1 MTRIA
6 PLSRSNLIAFTICS
20 CLPFTASA
28 IDLTVS
34 SYEELKSELERD
46 GEVTVTLNQDL
57 IGGGQ
62 ISVNSGSITLDGQN
76 HSITWQSSS
85 NNFLQVNSTD
95 SITIQNFGQIT
106 YDENGIPINGEGGF
120 VGHKNAPYNMLIKR
134 DCGDALFSS
143 VVFKDNSGSQ
153 PSGGT
158 FLYQGLGTL
167 TVQESVF
174 IGNSTP
180 MGQTGA
186 GMGNAGGKFTHISR
200 SLFQGN
206 YAAADGGAL
215 YFGRLDEIGPSV
227 DWTPEH
233 FIDKTNFINNSAGRY
248 GGAIANYFSSQP
260 ITIRDSSFIGNSSQL
275 GGAISSTGYNDE
287 PALNVTIIA
296 DQLNVVFANNTDQAL
311 GANDIF
317 LQNSVV
323 NLNASQNK
331 SISFSSGIYGNS
343 GDQGEVLNINKS
355 DVTFHDS
362 AAAFKNEKLTEA
374 PIGGE
379 VQFNAPVQNV
389 TVNLYAGTL
398 SLLKA
403 GDVMRTSVL
412 NFEGLSTLNTQNGE
426 LQEILIA
433 QIGFRSNANWAVDVN
448 LNDVSADHLSL
459 ADSGRVENTSQST
472 LQVSDWQV
480 LEDDLSETQ
489 VTVNLSAD
497 QRLNESNL
505 GLAESGKSAQGP
517 VYLWDVEYL
526 GNGDYRFSRA
536 GGTTDSEPEDFNPE
550 VYGDTVASAGI
561 TVVQHS
567 ITEGIFANY
576 RDAMTLADEKPEK
589 DPWWVKTIGSSL
601 NMQPKN
607 FGTID
612 LDYAVAMIGHNFETL
627 NFADNSHLDFGVYGG
642 WVGAKHEYV
651 DNNKIRQNGG
661 FLGGS
666 TFYQKESIWL
676 GLNLNVG
683 WMDNDFTS
691 RNGRADSEM
700 PWLGIGATA
709 GYTFNLPAY
718 RVKVQPS
725 LSASYVL
732 IDNDHYTTARGAN
745 VEMDK
750 VHSWELSPGLTVSKT
765 FSNGISAAAN
775 VRYAWVDESSGKLTA
790 KDTIGLPAIAFD
802 DYVEYGI
809 AMQRVTD
816 QTTWK
821 FGINRNDMGREGWS
835 GNIYYGWKF

>member
-1 MTRIA
+1 MKHIA
-6 PLSRSNLIAFTICS
+6 PPLSRLNLIAFTICS
-20 CLPFTASA
+20 CFPFTASA

-34 SYEELKSELERD
+34 SYEELKSGLEQGGD
-46 GEVTVTLNQDL
+46 VTVTLNQDL

-76 HSITWQSSS
+76 HSITWQNTTSD
-85 NNFLQVNSTD
+85 FLHTDGVN
-95 SITIQNFGQIT
+95 SITIQNIGQVS
-106 YDENGIPINGEGGF
+106 YDENGIATGGEGGF
-120 VGHKNAPYNMLIKR
+120 VGHSGPWYNVFI
-134 DCGDALFSS
+134 DDNSGDAVFNS
-143 VVFKDNSGSQ
+143 VVFKNNSGNQ
-153 PSGGT
+153 PGSAT
-158 FLYQGLGTL
+158 IHYQGSGSLSILGSAFL
-167 TVQESVF
+167 NNALN
-174 IGNSTP
+174 INSSILINL
-180 MGQTGA
+180 GR
-186 GMGNAGGKFTHISR
+186 KFTLISH
-200 SLFQGN
+200 SLFQEN
-206 YAAADGGAL
+206 HSSNHGGAL
-215 YFGRLDEIGPSV
+215 NFGGWEPIGGAT
-227 DWTPEH
+227 DWTTAH
-233 FIDKTNFINNSAGRY
+233 FIDKTNFIKNSTDGY
-248 GGAIANYFSSQP
+248 GGAIAMLYSDQQLVLK
-260 ITIRDSSFIGNSSQL
+260 DSSFIGNTSEA
-275 GGAISSTGYNDE
+275 GGAIVLYASQDDNGAPLTLIAEDLDVRFTG
-287 PALNVTIIA
+287 
-296 DQLNVVFANNTDQAL
+296 NTAQQ
-311 GANDIF
+311 GGNDI
-317 LQNSVV
+317 LISDAVL
-323 NLNASQNK
+323 NLNANYGRF
-331 SISFSSGIYGNS
+331 ISFEGGILGNR
-343 GDQGEVLNINKS
+343 GEGRDIININKP
-355 DVTFHDS
+355 DVTYFESAESIDS
-362 AAAFKNEKLTEA
+362 QTSSTA
-374 PIGGE
+374 PVGGE
-379 VQFNAPVQNV
+379 VQFNAPIENV
-389 TVNLYAGTL
+389 TVNLYSGTL

-403 GDVMRTSVL
+403 GDVMQTSVL
-412 NFEGLSTLNTQNGE
+412 NFEGLSTLNSQNGE
-426 LQEILIA
+426 LQDIVIG
-433 QIGFRSNANWAVDVN
+433 QIGFKSNANWAVDVN
-448 LNDVSADHLSL
+448 LNDASADHLSL
-459 ADSGRVENTSQST
+459 ADGGRVENTTQST

-497 QRLNESNL
+497 LRLNESNL

-536 GGTTDSEPEDFNPE
+536 GGITDPEPEDFNPE

-576 RDAMTLADEKPEK
+576 RDAMTLADEKPQK

-612 LDYAVAMIGHNFETL
+612 LDYAVSMIGHNFETL
-627 NFADNSHLDFGVYGG
+627 NLPDNGLLDFGIYGG

-651 DNNKIRQNGG
+651 DKNKIRQNGG

-666 TFYQKESIWL
+666 TFYQKESLWL

-691 RNGRADSEM
+691 RDGRADSEM

-718 RVKVQPS
+718 RMKIQPS

-790 KDTIGLPAIAFD
+790 KDTIGLPAIAFE

-809 AMQRVTD
+809 GMQRVTD

>member
-1 MTRIA
+1 MPPPLGFKQNLILIA
-6 PLSRSNLIAFTICS
+6 ILASFSPLSQAEEITTGSISEIISVAQQGGNNTIK
-20 CLPFTASA
+20 
-28 IDLTVS
+28 I
-34 SYEELKSELERD
+34 
-46 GEVTVTLNQDL
+46 NQD
-57 IGGGQ
+57 IDAGSQGIVFG
-62 ISVNSGSITLDGQN
+62 SGDYVLDGQQFSLISSASTAIRGQN
-76 HSITWQSSS
+76 TNSLTIKNFGVITFDENGNPIDGEGGLRNTKSAGQYLIYIDTSVGNLILDSVVFA
-85 NNFLQVNSTD
+85 NNAGTQPGETTVSYKGHGGLIIKNSVFINNRNNINSPGGTM
-95 SITIQNFGQIT
+95 NFGQKIAIISNSL
-106 YDENGIPINGEGGF
+106 YKNNYGGW
-120 VGHKNAPYNMLIKR
+120 H
-134 DCGDALFSS
+134 
-143 VVFKDNSGSQ
+143 
-153 PSGGT
+153 
-158 FLYQGLGTL
+158 
-167 TVQESVF
+167 
-174 IGNSTP
+174 
-180 MGQTGA
+180 
-186 GMGNAGGKFTHISR
+186 
-200 SLFQGN
+200 
-206 YAAADGGAL
+206 GGAL
-215 YFGRLDEIGPSV
+215 NFGGWPQIGSDV
-227 DWTPEH
+227 DWTASH
-233 FIDKTNFINNSAGRY
+233 FFDQTNFIENSSGSK
-248 GGAIANYFSSQP
+248 GGAAALESSREP
-260 ITIRDSSFIGNSSQL
+260 VTFRDSSFIGNTATNG
-275 GGAISSTGYNDE
+275 GGAIYIENTGNYNV
-287 PALNVTIIA
+287 PLNIIA
-296 DQLNVVFANNTDQAL
+296 DQRDVQFTDNN
-311 GANDIF
+311 GFSNGNDI
-317 LQNSVV
+317 LLNRGTV
-323 NLNASQNK
+323 NLNTNTGRH
-331 SISFSSGIYGNS
+331 IVFNGGIYGEKDVS
-343 GDQGEVLNINKS
+343 QDVININKS
-355 DVTFHDS
+355 DVQYFDS
-362 AAAFKNEKLTEA
+362 IESFDSNSAQTA
-374 PIGGE
+374 PTTGE
-379 VQFNAPVQNV
+379 VRFNAPVQNV
-389 TVNLYAGTL
+389 TVNLYGGTL

-412 NFEGLSTLNTQNGE
+412 NFEGLSTLNSQNEE
-426 LQEILIA
+426 LQELVIG
-433 QIGFRSNANWAVDVN
+433 QIGFRSNANWSVDVD
-448 LNDVSADHLSL
+448 LNQALADRISL
-459 ADSGRVENTSQST
+459 ADSGVVENATQST

-480 LEDDLSETQ
+480 LEDDLSKTQ

-536 GGTTDSEPEDFNPE
+536 GGTTDPEPEDFNPE

-561 TVVQHS
+561 TVIQHS

-576 RDAMTLADEKPEK
+576 RDAMTLVDEKPEK
-589 DPWWVKTIGSSL
+589 DPWWVKTIGSTL

-627 NFADNSHLDFGVYGG
+627 NFADNSHLDFGIYGG

-666 TFYQKESIWL
+666 SFYQKESLWL

-691 RNGRADSEM
+691 RDGRADSEM

-709 GYTFNLPAY
+709 GYTFNLPTY
-718 RVKVQPS
+718 RMKIQPS

-765 FSNGISAAAN
+765 FSNGISAEAN

-809 AMQRVTD
+809 AMQKVTD